1 MEKRGILFILL
12 AVLTGAVLSGQE
24 KAASANQLAFAW
36 DVRIGAPEENR
47 KFAEIIARS
56 AGISFERKGFSPLP
70 AGDVGTVLPGL
81 DRSRPAEETIVPKM
95 AALAKE
101 QGSNFLVVIGYYVEN
116 DNTFLEVRG
125 WDLAGGKFYDFKQ
138 EARSGLELYNRL
150 NDALGALAVKADTI
164 KGVTPD
170 TTPKTERV
178 SKGYVQQIVVLSGDE
193 GAEIYVNGVMRVG
206 VITDGR
212 LALPFMPLNLG
223 TKLVIEKRREGYY
236 SDTEEF
242 RLDEEWVEL
251 PLRPMERQVSHE
263 LAFIY
268 TLGQFLGFGAGWHYH
283 IAPRTFFLGAE
294 EYFYL
299 QVSDSTNSHAVVH
312 NDLRVLAG
320 MYLLNTPGVA
330 FKVALSTGAGFI
342 LTLLTIPPY
351 PLYTDFYFN
360 LINITVEFKIGDL
373 SFYVRE
379 ETKLGLGI
387 GDNLLGGGFYLI
399 RGEIP
404 IFSFGAKIPLT

>member
-1 MEKRGILFILL
+1 MEKRGFLFILL
-12 AVLTGAVLSGQE
+12 ALVTGAVLSAQD
-24 KAASANQLAFAW
+24 KAAPANQLAFAW
-36 DVRIGAPEENR
+36 DVRMGDAEQNR

-56 AGISFERKGFSPLP
+56 AGIGLERKGFSPLP
-70 AGDVGTVLPGL
+70 AGDVTVILPGL
-81 DRSRPAEETIVPKM
+81 DRTRPADETIKPKLV
-95 AALAKE
+95 ALAEE
-101 QGSNFLVVIGYYVEN
+101 QGSRFAVLVSYYTQDVDVI
-116 DNTFLEVRG
+116 LEVRG
-125 WDLAGGKFYDFKQ
+125 WDLAGARFFEYKA

-150 NDALGALAVKADTI
+150 NDAIIALAAAAD
-164 KGVTPD
+164 KLRGVTPD
-170 TTPKTERV
+170 STPKEQRV
-178 SKGYVQQIVVLSGDE
+178 AKGYVQQIILLSGDE

-223 TKLVIEKRREGYY
+223 SKLVIEKRREGYY

-251 PLRPMERQVSHE
+251 QLRPMERQVLHE
-263 LAFIY
+263 LAFVY
-268 TLGQFLGFGAGWHYH
+268 TVGQFLGFGLGWHFH
-283 IAPRTFFLGAE
+283 VVPRTVFLGAE

-299 QVSDSTNSHAVVH
+299 QVSDKSSSHTVLH

-320 MYLLNTPGVA
+320 LYLLSSPGVA
-330 FKVALSTGAGFI
+330 FKVSLSTGAGLI

-360 LINITVEFKIGDL
+360 LINITVEFRIGDIA
-373 SFYVRE
+373 FYVRE

-387 GDNLLGGGFYLI
+387 GDNLLGGSFFLI
-399 RGEIP
+399 NGEVP
-404 IFSFGAKIPLT
+404 IFSFGMKIPL